1 MTLCD
6 ADITSKNPK
15 KVNRYLKNFEIVRKK
30 LKDVEKKDK
39 IRNWQ
44 PPISGYEI
52 MKMFNINEGKE
63 VGLLKKAVEEA
74 ILDGKIKNEKNSAIS
89 FLKQMKK

>member
-1 MTLCD
+1 
-6 ADITSKNPK
+6 
-15 KVNRYLKNFEIVRKK
+15 
-30 LKDVEKKDK
+30 
-39 IRNWQ
+39 
-44 PPISGYEI
+44 

-74 ILDGKIKNEKNSAIS
+74 ILDGKIKNEKKSAIS